1 MLEFLQ
7 NYLDN
12 IAETPKQYYDN
23 LHQATINSRWEDT
36 TQLYLVKEQKALP
49 FKDEYEEYEMIK
61 DEHGV
66 FSITIVGDLQERYY
80 TYFVTNAYNKQGKE
94 IVDPYA
100 KGCGVNGLRGMVVN
114 FNKVDDKVSLNIFFR
129 IFET

>member
-36 TQLYLVKEQKALP
+36 TQLYLVKEQM
-49 FKDEYEEYEMIK
+49 F
-61 DEHGV
+61 
-66 FSITIVGDLQERYY
+66 
-80 TYFVTNAYNKQGKE
+80 
-94 IVDPYA
+94 
-100 KGCGVNGLRGMVVN
+100 N
-114 FNKVDDKVSLNIFFR
+114 FANKVCYLL
-129 IFET
+129 